1 MTLREIF
8 NKILD
13 FDLGILG
20 DWLFYGIIIFGFFIF
35 YPYILFIGTKRY
47 IEEYKTYSLL
57 KKIGMALSLILM
69 TSFWLLAL
77 ILYFFF

>member
-1 MTLREIF
+1 MTIREIF

-13 FDLGILG
+13 FDLSILS

-35 YPYILFIGTKRY
+35 YPYILFTGTKRY
-47 IEEYKTYSLL
+47 MEEYKTYSFL
-57 KKIGMALSLILM
+57 KKIGMAFSLILM
-69 TSFWLLAL
+69 AGIWSLAL